1 MIARLARRAIASFFA
16 TLAKRR
22 EAKAAARI
30 DRRLR
35 VANPEIVILR
45 EKLAQE
51 SRRHRKVEPL
61 RAQLQ
66 NLVNAQLAKE
76 QGRSLPERIAR

>member
-1 MIARLARRAIASFFA
+1 MTRFLVRRAIAAFFSA
-16 TLAKRR
+16 IAKRR

-35 VANPEIVILR
+35 VANPEIVSLR

-51 SRRHRKVEPL
+51 SRRHRKTTPV
-61 RAQLQ
+61 RRQLEA
-66 NLVNAQLAKE
+66 LVKAQLAKE
-76 QGRSLPERIAR
+76 VGRTLPERTAR